1 MKQEKPSK
9 PKATQKKKP
18 IKSSGKPFSKLKPK
32 ATNDV
37 PLPLPLPKIGGRGG
51 PSQRARQDRRR
62 RSAEKEALAD
72 DLKLRSIAIQ
82 TQNPKPEPEPIEVEL
97 PAPPVSVSEVLDVGS
112 TQLISALRFV
122 EPSWR
127 NYIHYVQ
134 ADAASGNLDAKR
146 YLDTYLSLTADKQ
159 RRHVPEQLCYLTG
172 TKPEDLIAWVNRQLY
187 VESAGRTAM
196 LTSNRRDKVLEKVAD
211 FAMESADNYKHAE
224 LFMKA
229 SGAIATG
236 GRGGGGSPVTIFNA
250 PIASASSQ
258 SSATAASISSSMSGA
273 MKSMDEEIIELSKI
287 MQTEDAPISARAETS
302 DEQND
307 PDDDDED
314 DDSEDDDDE

>member
-1 MKQEKPSK
+1 MKQAKPSK

-18 IKSSGKPFSKLKPK
+18 TKLSGKPFSKLKPK
-32 ATNDV
+32 ATSA
-37 PLPLPLPKIGGRGG
+37 K
-51 PSQRARQDRRR
+51 PSRLDQRR

-72 DLKLRSIAIQ
+72 DLKLRSIPIR

-97 PAPPVSVSEVLDVGS
+97 PAPPVSVSVSEVLDVGS

-196 LTSNRRDKVLEKVAD
+196 LTSNRRDKVLERVAD
-211 FAMESADNYKHAE
+211 FAMESPDNYKHAE

-236 GRGGGGSPVTIFNA
+236 SGRGGGSPVTIFNA
-250 PIASASSQ
+250 PIASTSSQ
-258 SSATAASISSSMSGA
+258 SSATSASMSSSMSGA

-307 PDDDDED
+307 PDDDED
-314 DDSEDDDDE
+314 DDLEDDDDE